1 MHKNCHRWSITPA
14 VLVILCVLTA
24 VVVSGTGAA
33 SASARIDTSEAAS
46 DIQPDDVA
54 STFEIASAQ
63 ALRDRVPA
71 TLFPAVTATLQS
83 TGTSDMYEAIPG
95 LSGERAYRLENPPH
109 SMSAEFDTLGVSI
122 SSGNEGKWTWSLRFA
137 GYARGRAVGPV
148 EDAHLTADSNRV
160 EYRYP
165 DGVTEWYVNGPLGLQ
180 QVIRFESRLLPSV
193 DGTLEVRMALSGDVT
208 VEVNEGGASAFLRS
222 RGGRNTLRYGGLYA
236 YDAAGV
242 ELGTRLEATSSGLS
256 ILVEDLGA
264 QYPITIDPFIEKDY
278 LSGSAEDPREKFGAS
293 VSISGDTVVVGAPN
307 THWGS
312 TKGAAYVFTVPEGGE
327 TSVPG
332 SVVLASP
339 RAMEGDI
346 FGFSVAISGDT
357 IVVGAPG
364 EGLDE
369 QGDRTFKGVTYS
381 PGRMEVGCQV
391 QTQRDSP
398 LRTPRRRHG
407 LGHRW
412 RLAVTRSWSE
422 RPATDIGRGKKF
434 RRRRMCSLSQ
444 TKGGLTPPKR
454 PSSPPR
460 TVPWTASLGIRLPS
474 VGTPS

>member
-46 DIQPDDVA
+46 DIRPDDVA
-54 STFEIASAQ
+54 STFENASAQ

-180 QVIRFESRLLPSV
+180 QGFTFESRLVPSV
-193 DGTLEVRMALSGDVT
+193 DGTLEVRMALSGDVRWKLMR
-208 VEVNEGGASAFLRS
+208 VERRPFCTPAK
-222 RGGRNTLRYGGLYA
+222 RGT
-236 YDAAGV
+236 
-242 ELGTRLEATSSGLS
+242 
-256 ILVEDLGA
+256 
-264 QYPITIDPFIEKDY
+264 PFDM
-278 LSGSAEDPREKFGAS
+278 
-293 VSISGDTVVVGAPN
+293 
-307 THWGS
+307 
-312 TKGAAYVFTVPEGGE
+312 AAYTLTTPPVWSSE
-327 TSVPG
+327 
-332 SVVLASP
+332 
-339 RAMEGDI
+339 
-346 FGFSVAISGDT
+346 
-357 IVVGAPG
+357 
-364 EGLDE
+364 
-369 QGDRTFKGVTYS
+369 
-381 PGRMEVGCQV
+381 
-391 QTQRDSP
+391 RDW
-398 LRTPRRRHG
+398 RRH
-407 LGHRW
+407 R
-412 RLAVTRSWSE
+412 A
-422 RPATDIGRGKKF
+422 D
-434 RRRRMCSLSQ
+434 CLS
-444 TKGGLTPPKR
+444 
-454 PSSPPR
+454 SSK
-460 TVPWTASLGIRLPS
+460 T
-474 VGTPS
+474 

>member
-54 STFEIASAQ
+54 STFENASAQ
-63 ALRDRVPA
+63 AIRDRVPA
-71 TLFPAVTATLQS
+71 SLFPAVTETLQS
-83 TGTSDMYEAIPG
+83 TGSSDMYDAVPG
-95 LSGERAYRLENPPH
+95 LPGERAYRLENPPH

-122 SSGNEGKWTWSLRFA
+122 SSGNMGEWTWSLRFD
-137 GYARGRAVGPV
+137 GYARGHVVGPAVEAKLTAVG
-148 EDAHLTADSNRV
+148 NRV

-165 DGVTEWYVNGPLGLQ
+165 GGVTEWYVNEPLGLQ
-180 QVIRFESRLLPSV
+180 QGFTFESRPSPLV
-193 DGTLEVRMALSGDVT
+193 EGPLEVRMALSGDVT
-208 VEVNEGGASAFLRS
+208 GEVNEGGASALLRS
-222 RGGRNTLRYGGLYA
+222 RGGRNALRYGGLYA

-312 TKGAAYVFTVPEGGE
+312 TK
-327 TSVPG
+327 
-332 SVVLASP
+332 
-339 RAMEGDI
+339 
-346 FGFSVAISGDT
+346 
-357 IVVGAPG
+357 
-364 EGLDE
+364 
-369 QGDRTFKGVTYS
+369 K
-381 PGRMEVGCQV
+381 
-391 QTQRDSP
+391 
-398 LRTPRRRHG
+398 
-407 LGHRW
+407 
-412 RLAVTRSWSE
+412 
-422 RPATDIGRGKKF
+422 
-434 RRRRMCSLSQ
+434 LSQ
-444 TKGGLTPPKR
+444 NHSAQMP
-454 PSSPPR
+454 
-460 TVPWTASLGIRLPS
+460 
-474 VGTPS
+474 

>member
-1 MHKNCHRWSITPA
+1 MHKNWHRWRNSSA
-14 VLVILCVLTA
+14 VLAILFFLTA

-33 SASARIDTSEAAS
+33 SASARIDASEAAS

-71 TLFPAVTATLQS
+71 TLFPAVTETLQS

-160 EYRYP
+160 EYLYP

-180 QVIRFESRLLPSV
+180 QGFTFESRLLPSV

-242 ELGTRLEATSSGLS
+242 ELGTRLEATSNGLS

-293 VSISGDTVVVGAPN
+293 VSISGDTVLVGAPN

-312 TKGAAYVFTVPEGGE
+312 TKKLSQNG
-327 TSVPG
+327 
-332 SVVLASP
+332 
-339 RAMEGDI
+339 
-346 FGFSVAISGDT
+346 
-357 IVVGAPG
+357 
-364 EGLDE
+364 
-369 QGDRTFKGVTYS
+369 K
-381 PGRMEVGCQV
+381 
-391 QTQRDSP
+391 SP
-398 LRTPRRRHG
+398 L
-407 LGHRW
+407 
-412 RLAVTRSWSE
+412 
-422 RPATDIGRGKKF
+422 ATEPQECARK
-434 RRRRMCSLSQ
+434 L
-444 TKGGLTPPKR
+444 
-454 PSSPPR
+454 
-460 TVPWTASLGIRLPS
+460 
-474 VGTPS
+474 